1 MKEYI
6 KFITDKRFLIPL
18 AILTVIEIFLQTG
31 VFRPYLKKNSYASNI
46 NRITDHILSHKEDHN
61 PDILILG
68 TSVAYQGLSPR
79 ILQEKLNGA
88 GLKIQSAAVPGSE
101 LIVQELVSEK
111 ILRKFDKVKLLV
123 YVAETTMPWGSQ
135 WELGLPTLAMV
146 GEFDKIDFYP
156 KVKNYGYN
164 VHYDDWVYLMF
175 KSVAYRRD
183 IGDFLTDPGKR
194 MKQISKLLK
203 SPNKNFYDFEND
215 HFEKVSSYPAET
227 LEECIKKT
235 ENFGA
240 PPYPDNSNPDHK
252 KAVLET
258 CALAKYTRD
267 LINDPHP
274 KKKEQAKKNI
284 ELYFQRFRKVYE
296 HYRKRNIKF
305 LIVFAPYSHLMK
317 DLGGDDKV
325 NVWKQN
331 LEGIIGKENLWIADM
346 QDTFDG
352 KDSNDFCYD
361 TIHLNHQGM
370 ELFSEKLGNF
380 LLEKENL
387 KRILDK

>member
-18 AILTVIEIFLQTG
+18 GILVVLEIFLQTG

-79 ILQEKLNGA
+79 ILQDKLNGA

-135 WELGLPTLAMV
+135 RELGLPTLAMV
-146 GEFDKIDFYP
+146 GEFDKTDFFP

-164 VHYDDWVYLMF
+164 VKYDDWVYLMF

-183 IGDFLTDPGKR
+183 ISDLLTDPGKR

-203 SPNKNFYDFEND
+203 NPNTNFYDFEND
-215 HFEKVSSYPAET
+215 HYEKVSSYPAET

-235 ENFGA
+235 ENFGS

-258 CALAKYTRD
+258 CALAKFTRD
-267 LINDPHP
+267 LIANPAQ
-274 KKKEQAKKNI
+274 KTQAEKNI
-284 ELYFQRFRKVYE
+284 RLYFERFKNVYE
-296 HYRKRNIKF
+296 HYKKRNIKF

-317 DLGGDDKV
+317 DLGGEDKV
-325 NVWKQN
+325 NVWRQN

-352 KDSNDFCYD
+352 KDSNDYCYD

-370 ELFSEKLGNF
+370 ELFSEKLGNY
-380 LLEKENL
+380 LLKEENR
-387 KRILDK
+387 KRILEK